1 MLLKISL
8 YTINAQM
15 KPQPLEEHQ
24 IATILLKAVQILDD
38 LHSQGKVHNEVTI
51 ANIILSESGEIKLED
66 CKVPKTV
73 LQMVPEV
80 DQLIEDDQKV
90 LLWNLT
96 QIIILIH
103 NNYYVLACRLI
114 SGPLVSQLWR

>member
-1 MLLKISL
+1 
-8 YTINAQM
+8 M
-15 KPQPLEEHQ
+15 KSQPLEEHQ
-24 IATILLKAVQILDD
+24 IATILLKVVQIIDG
-38 LHSQGKVHNEVTI
+38 LHSQGKVHNDVTI

-66 CKVPKTV
+66 CKVPKTI

-80 DQLIEDDQKV
+80 DQLIEDDQRV
-90 LLWNLT
+90 LLWSPT

-103 NNYYVLACRLI
+103 NNYYIFACRLI